1 MIVKLI
7 IPAMIRYAVTTEMCK
22 GNVVRRVVQK
32 GYELTY
38 DEGVFDINLSTEH
51 FVFKIFD
58 NGVIVFNNN
67 LLLEDSLKYAQVLK
81 IKENKTA
88 DIINC
93 NGTLINFLKTFEECI
108 KAEHPYIQE
117 SFYFNG
123 KYISYCLATYKLT
136 NKYKATA
143 YSLALKREITEE
155 QIETLNEPSLNVVT
169 ISNNLQ
175 LLLIWGARIVIGDDE
190 YANKIYNDFLNYEN
204 EAQYMWFI
212 ITSLDKRIDSYMLN
226 ETRRTADI
234 AKLLDASYSVLYRK
248 SRFDGVVSSK
258 SHRYEIEI
266 LNNIIA
272 SSKIDKLYDNLEK
285 KIKLLKEKS
294 SLVEEK
300 MNKENR
306 KFVNALLGIISFL
319 SSISTLYAFVS
330 VFQTGNEKTT
340 YIIITVVAAFIMC
353 LASFLQY
360 LGKKRRNAK
369 NKKQD
374 KS

>member
-1 MIVKLI
+1 
-7 IPAMIRYAVTTEMCK
+7 
-22 GNVVRRVVQK
+22 
-32 GYELTY
+32 
-38 DEGVFDINLSTEH
+38 
-51 FVFKIFD
+51 
-58 NGVIVFNNN
+58 
-67 LLLEDSLKYAQVLK
+67 
-81 IKENKTA
+81 
-88 DIINC
+88 
-93 NGTLINFLKTFEECI
+93 
-108 KAEHPYIQE
+108 
-117 SFYFNG
+117 
-123 KYISYCLATYKLT
+123 
-136 NKYKATA
+136 
-143 YSLALKREITEE
+143 
-155 QIETLNEPSLNVVT
+155 
-169 ISNNLQ
+169 
-175 LLLIWGARIVIGDDE
+175 
-190 YANKIYNDFLNYEN
+190 
-204 EAQYMWFI
+204 
-212 ITSLDKRIDSYMLN
+212 MLN